1 MLIRHIVE
9 EANVDEEGF
18 VKDPQK
24 ARHGL
29 VKALRI
35 LDLGGEIDPL
45 THLNLDFP
53 EHRMTTCI
61 VAERLEKGARVMDA
75 DGGLL
80 ITRVRPEA
88 HDHRGKFDIDLRRL
102 QWLEV
107 HRSRRFQRGEAGA
120 RRP

>member
-9 EANVDEEGF
+9 EANVDGEGF
-18 VKDPQK
+18 VKDPRR

-29 VKALRI
+29 IQALKI

-53 EHRMTTCI
+53 DHRMTTCI
-61 VAERLEKGARVMDA
+61 VAERPEKGAKVVV
-75 DGGLL
+75 DGDGLL
-80 ITRVRPEA
+80 IARVRPEA
-88 HDHRGKFDIDLRRL
+88 YEHLGRVDIDLRRG

-107 HRSRRFQRGEAGA
+107 HRGRRFRL
-120 RRP
+120 PLS